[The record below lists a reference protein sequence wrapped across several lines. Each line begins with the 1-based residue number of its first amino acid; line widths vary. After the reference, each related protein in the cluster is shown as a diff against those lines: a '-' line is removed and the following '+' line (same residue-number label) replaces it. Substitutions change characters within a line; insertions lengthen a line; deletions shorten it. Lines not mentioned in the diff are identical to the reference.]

1 MAEQKKCGFKSFF
14 KNAWEKTKSFFKKT
28 WAKIKS
34 IEWGKTVNPVI
45 GYSLFGGIVALAVL
59 IGVLVVCL

>member
-14 KNAWEKTKSFFKKT
+14 KNAW
-28 WAKIKS
+28 AKIKS
-34 IEWGKTVNPVI
+34 VKWGETVNPVI

>member
-14 KNAWEKTKSFFKKT
+14 KNT
-28 WAKIKS
+28 WAKIKG
-34 IEWGKTVNPVI
+34 IKWGKTVNPVI